1 MDIAMEYLESAIQ
14 IQAESGRQ
22 TGCGVVP
29 PYKIVFLAV
38 ADRAVTA
45 VLYYRLKSR
54 GIQGGHKVVGVSRMC
69 LKHEFRGIVNS
80 AECDREGIAEIFM
93 VCTQCFL
100 GILRYRASLAR
111 NPVGVA

>member
-45 VLYYRLKSR
+45 VPS
-54 GIQGGHKVVGVSRMC
+54 C
-69 LKHEFRGIVNS
+69 TIV
-80 AECDREGIAEIFM
+80 
-93 VCTQCFL
+93 
-100 GILRYRASLAR
+100 
-111 NPVGVA
+111 